1 MTHAVEEMRLEA
13 LNQVYDFYT
22 AMHCN
27 CDTEQEIAS
36 QISFSVLALYTRQLL
51 SVYAFS
57 YSFDSS
63 VLQAEERRM
72 SFISFH
78 LGYRGSIHIL
88 ERFD

>member
-36 QISFSVLALYTRQLL
+36 QISFSVLALYTRKLL

-63 VLQAEERRM
+63 VLRGRRAAHELYQF
-72 SFISFH
+72 SSWVPWIDTH
-78 LGYRGSIHIL
+78 PGKI
-88 ERFD
+88 